1 MKYLGHNFEQSLLYL
16 SHPTLGC
23 SGPKLVT
30 FYKKYVLFTGWAV
43 YLEEVLNGKD
53 WKEREEDLSIQ
64 KKFPSPIYLRVFDNL
79 SLTLR
84 SGRVRSLTKIQ

>member
-1 MKYLGHNFEQSLLYL
+1 MNYLGHISNQSLLYL

-64 KKFPSPIYLRVFDNL
+64 KNFLPL
-79 SLTLR
+79 S
-84 SGRVRSLTKIQ
+84 I

>member
-1 MKYLGHNFEQSLLYL
+1 MNYLGHISNQSLLYL

-43 YLEEVLNGKD
+43 YLGKVLNGKD
-53 WKEREEDLSIQ
+53 WKEREEDLSNQ
-64 KKFPSPIYLRVFDNL
+64 KKCPSPIYLSVL
-79 SLTLR
+79 TVSSLR
-84 SGRVRSLTKIQ
+84 

>member
-64 KKFPSPIYLRVFDNL
+64 KKISFPYLSKGIRQ
-79 SLTLR
+79 SLPYVK
-84 SGRVRSLTKIQ
+84 VRACSQPY

>member
-64 KKFPSPIYLRVFDNL
+64 KKISFPYLSKGIDNL